1 MSVNKGHHIIRMTP
15 IDAHHPT
22 PHAQILLHERHPY
35 DPPTYH
41 NNATTNRPN
50 ATTLTAF
57 VYHLRY
63 GCASE
68 QVLRRTQ
75 SHVKGMNV
83 QMDSWPQLKTH
94 LPCDGCLAGKMRKTN
109 KAQSSAFTPAYN
121 LALSWTPQ
129 TTEKV
134 VIPNKD
140 IATDWGI
147 INKQLLPGKNNVFAL
162 FLDLNTG
169 WVAVYP
175 QPNGGLAGETLEQ
188 YCKDYGSPS
197 TILHDNA
204 AEYSHGSFETLCRQK
219 EITQKFSA
227 PYTPNQ
233 NPAEHYMDILMGKT
247 RSLLFIH
254 LWSQPKRPLGTSP
267 HLRCCFTVDK

>member
-1 MSVNKGHHIIRMTP
+1 LVFPSLITNSLIVFLNTSYVFHVLVVFHTPSDWFNYQSLARELPVPAYIIIRRLIIPQAIAIPPKLANNYLLATTPYLIAGHRYNCILHKPTLNFTKGGKYTMSVNKRHHMIRMTP

-109 KAQSSAFTPAYN
+109 KAQSSAFTPVYN

-147 INKQLLPGKNNVFAL
+147 INKQLLPGRNNVFAL
-162 FLDLNTG
+162 FLDLNR
-169 WVAVYP
+169 
-175 QPNGGLAGETLEQ
+175 
-188 YCKDYGSPS
+188 CISS
-197 TILHDNA
+197 T
-204 AEYSHGSFETLCRQK
+204 
-219 EITQKFSA
+219 
-227 PYTPNQ
+227 
-233 NPAEHYMDILMGKT
+233 
-247 RSLLFIH
+247 
-254 LWSQPKRPLGTSP
+254 
-267 HLRCCFTVDK
+267 